1 MTMKERELY
10 LQWKARHLEDE
21 DLNREI
27 EEIEQDDEGIF
38 DRFYRAL
45 EFGTGGLRG
54 VIGAGTNRMNI
65 YTVRRATQGLAE
77 FVKEKYENPSAAIS
91 YDSRIKSDLFAK
103 EAAKVLAANG
113 IKVYLASTLMP
124 TPMLSFAVRDF
135 GCKAGIMVTASH
147 NPSKY
152 NGYKAYGPDGCQ
164 MNLEDSEAVIELVN
178 KLDMFEDVKVKDFDE
193 ALTDGS
199 IEYIDDEIFTRYLAK
214 VKEQAVNPG
223 ICKTAGLKV
232 VYTPLNG
239 TGNIPVRRVL
249 KETGVSDV
257 HVVKEQEMPDG
268 NFPTCPYPNPE
279 FKEALACG
287 LKLCEEVHPD
297 LLLATDPDADRVGI
311 AVADEGEYK
320 LLTGNEVGALLFQY
334 IASCKQ
340 AAGTMPKNP
349 IVVKTIVTTNIIEA
363 IAKDYGVE
371 VVNVLTGFK
380 FIGEQI
386 ANLEAKGETERY
398 LLGFEESYGYLCGTY
413 VRDKDAVVA
422 SMLICEMAAY
432 YKKQGKSLVDV
443 LNETYAKYGR
453 YYNRTD
459 NFAFE
464 GAKGMQEMADMMAK
478 LRADQPKE
486 IGGLKVLEFLDYQAS
501 KGRRLSDGEEYAIT
515 LPSSDVV
522 EFKLEDNAGVIVR
535 PSGTE
540 PKIKFYYTTK
550 GRDTAHAQEIA
561 ESLSR
566 SMKAELGLK

>member
-1 MTMKERELY
+1 MKEQELY
-10 LQWKARHLEDE
+10 LQWKARKLEDE

-27 EEIEQDDEGIF
+27 EEIECDEEGIF

-65 YTVRRATQGLAE
+65 YTVRRATQGLAR
-77 FVKEKYENPSAAIS
+77 FVKEKYESPSAAIS

-113 IKVYLASTLMP
+113 IKVYLATTLMP
-124 TPMLSFAVRDF
+124 TPMLSFAVRDY
-135 GCKAGIMVTASH
+135 GCKTGIMVTASH

-178 KLDMFEDVKVKDFDE
+178 GLDMFEDVKVKDFDE
-193 ALTDGS
+193 ALADGS
-199 IEYIDDEIFTRYLAK
+199 IEYMDDGIFTRYLAK

-223 ICKTAGLKV
+223 ICGTAGLKV

-239 TGNIPVRRVL
+239 TGNVPVRRVL
-249 KETGVSDV
+249 KETGVADV

-287 LKLCEEVHPD
+287 LKLCEQVRPD

-311 AVADEGEYK
+311 AVADGGDYK

-334 IASCKQ
+334 IASCRQ
-340 AAGTMPKNP
+340 AAGAMPNNP

-363 IAKDYGVE
+363 IARDYGVE

-386 ANLEAKGETERY
+386 ALLEAKHEENRY
-398 LLGFEESYGYLCGTY
+398 LFGFEESYGYLCGTY

-453 YYNRTD
+453 YFNRTD

-478 LRADQPKE
+478 LRAEQPGE
-486 IGGLKVLEFLDYQAS
+486 IGGLKVLAFSDYKAS
-501 KGRRLSDGEEYAIT
+501 KGKNLCDGTEFAIT

-561 ESLSR
+561 ERLSQ
-566 SMKAELGLK
+566 SMKAELGLE

>member
-1 MTMKERELY
+1 MKEQELY
-10 LQWKARHLEDE
+10 LQWKARKLEDE

-27 EEIEQDDEGIF
+27 EEIEHDEEGIF

-65 YTVRRATQGLAE
+65 YTVRRATQGLAW

-113 IKVYLASTLMP
+113 IKVYLATTLMP
-124 TPMLSFAVRDF
+124 TPMLSFAVRDY
-135 GCKAGIMVTASH
+135 GCKTGIMVTASH

-178 KLDMFEDVKVKDFDE
+178 GLDMFEDVKVKNFDE
-193 ALTDGS
+193 ALADGS
-199 IEYIDDEIFTRYLAK
+199 IEYMDDGIFTRYLAK

-223 ICKTAGLKV
+223 ICETAGLKV

-239 TGNIPVRRVL
+239 TGNVPVRRVL
-249 KETGVSDV
+249 KETGVADV

-311 AVADEGEYK
+311 AVADGGDYK

-334 IASCKQ
+334 IASCRQ
-340 AAGTMPKNP
+340 AAGAMPNHP

-386 ANLEAKGETERY
+386 ALLEAKHEAKRY
-398 LLGFEESYGYLCGTY
+398 LFGFEESYGYLCGTY

-443 LNETYAKYGR
+443 LNETYEKYGR
-453 YYNRTD
+453 YFNRTD

-464 GAKGMQEMADMMAK
+464 GAKGMQEMADIMAK

-486 IGGLKVLEFLDYQAS
+486 IGGLKVLEFLDYKAS
-501 KGRRLSDGEEYAIT
+501 KGKNLCDGTEFAIT

-522 EFKLEDNAGVIVR
+522 EFKLEDHAGVIVR

-561 ESLSR
+561 EQLSQ
-566 SMKAELGLK
+566 SMKAELGLE